1 MNNNESV
8 EKKIE
13 KKGTIEKRKFDWR
26 NVAKVHTQRIP
37 LRYRA
42 TIHCTTR
49 TALASL
55 SFGRYS
61 CLLGTGSA
69 VLPWTSPAQA
79 FPLGRANNSEETAVI
94 KTPTKR
100 RHYCNRSENSNSKN
114 TQNFVWLIL
123 GCITSGT
130 IFLWSIH
137 HFVLLANDDFCD
149 RFIIWFCDNF
159 VNEGM
164 REKCRHSLT
173 ASKSEKDAVTR
184 SDRPADLHTQ
194 RTSRESSDSTSD
206 SASDSASDSTAE
218 SASESGYFL
227 SM

>member
-1 MNNNESV
+1 MEEMETWMIDLDRIWNR
-8 EKKIE
+8 KLRKMKIRNW
-13 KKGTIEKRKFDWR
+13 KWKRWKHED
-26 NVAKVHTQRIP
+26 P
-37 LRYRA
+37 LWEAYFFVFA
-42 TIHCTTR
+42 
-49 TALASL
+49 AGLFPLPAV
-55 SFGRYS
+55 F
-61 CLLGTGSA
+61 TGS
-69 VLPWTSPAQA
+69 VLLPWTSPAQA

-137 HFVLLANDDFCD
+137 HFVLLANDDFCN
-149 RFIIWFCDNF
+149 RFIIWFSDTF

-173 ASKSEKDAVTR
+173 ARKSEKDAVTR

-194 RTSRESSDSTSD
+194 RISRESSDSTSD
-206 SASDSASDSTAE
+206 SASDSASWWSSALLDSE
-218 SASESGYFL
+218 V
-227 SM
+227 

>member
-1 MNNNESV
+1 METRRQSWNH
-8 EKKIE
+8 
-13 KKGTIEKRKFDWR
+13 WR
-26 NVAKVHTQRIP
+26 MEHYAILTH
-37 LRYRA
+37 LRPPRRGLFLRCWSILQA
-42 TIHCTTR
+42 
-49 TALASL
+49 
-55 SFGRYS
+55 S
-61 CLLGTGSA
+61 CLLCASLCLRPRFAPRAITGSA
-69 VLPWTSPAQA
+69 LLPWTSPAQA

-114 TQNFVWLIL
+114 TQKFVWLIL

-149 RFIIWFCDNF
+149 RFIIWFSDNF

-194 RTSRESSDSTSD
+194 RTSRESSDSTAD
-206 SASDSASDSTAE
+206 SASDSASWWSSALLDSE
-218 SASESGYFL
+218 V
-227 SM
+227 

>member
-1 MNNNESV
+1 MNQ
-8 EKKIE
+8 
-13 KKGTIEKRKFDWR
+13 G
-26 NVAKVHTQRIP
+26 
-37 LRYRA
+37 
-42 TIHCTTR
+42 
-49 TALASL
+49 
-55 SFGRYS
+55 SFG
-61 CLLGTGSA
+61 LLRMKNEENAGVGFSWVVLPLVLWEFCVPWSPADSVLRRFDVAGTGSA
-69 VLPWTSPAQA
+69 LLPWTSPAQA

-114 TQNFVWLIL
+114 TQKFVWLIL

-149 RFIIWFCDNF
+149 RFIIWFSGNF

-173 ASKSEKDAVTR
+173 ASKSEKRCRHSIR
-184 SDRPADLHTQ
+184 SSNRLAWIDR
-194 RTSRESSDSTSD
+194 
-206 SASDSASDSTAE
+206 
-218 SASESGYFL
+218 
-227 SM
+227 